1 MVNLDELER
10 QRAANRERQRRRRE
24 QGSQEERHIQNER
37 GRRLNYQ
44 LSVIAKERHVE
55 KEAVCHRK
63 EEEMSDTQIIIII
76 IKYS

>member
-1 MVNLDELER
+1 LSDK
-10 QRAANRERQRRRRE
+10 E
-24 QGSQEERHIQNER
+24 QQIENDKDVGGNKEAKKKENER

-76 IKYS
+76 KYS